1 MWHYFLSLRSER
13 IDVWTRRVVTSC
25 SMFVL
30 QAHSASCVAVRL
42 GADTTHPGP
51 QNDRYDDTL
60 DLSQRTDD
68 TDLALSSDDTVT
80 SEHLPV
86 TGKCKVVYVLRVL
99 SNIAFMHFAEKCDN
113 RTNSL

>member
-1 MWHYFLSLRSER
+1 MT
-13 IDVWTRRVVTSC
+13 TRRVVTSC
-25 SMFVL
+25 GYLFVL

-42 GADTTHPGP
+42 GADTTHPAP
-51 QNDRYDDTL
+51 QSDRYDDTL

-86 TGKCKVVYVLRVL
+86 TGKCKVSYILRSL
-99 SNIAFMHFAEKCDN
+99 RNIIDMHFAGKRWPSDEQH
-113 RTNSL
+113 

>member
-1 MWHYFLSLRSER
+1 M
-13 IDVWTRRVVTSC
+13 VTSC
-25 SMFVL
+25 GLFVL

-42 GADTTHPGP
+42 GADTTHPAP
-51 QNDRYDDTL
+51 QSDRYDDTL

-99 SNIAFMHFAEKCDN
+99 SNIAFMHFAEKCDS
-113 RTNSL
+113 RANSL